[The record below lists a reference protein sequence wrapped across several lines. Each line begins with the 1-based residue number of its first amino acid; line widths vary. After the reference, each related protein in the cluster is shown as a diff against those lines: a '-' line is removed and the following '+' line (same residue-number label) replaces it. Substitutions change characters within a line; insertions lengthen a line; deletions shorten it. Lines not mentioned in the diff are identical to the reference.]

1 MTISIR
7 LDDELEAELRKHV
20 SEAEL
25 PLSEF
30 VRQAIAEKLGREA
43 AKPTAYELGKHL
55 FGKFKSGRD
64 DLSVSHEK
72 LLKDRLGGRNRR

>member
-1 MTISIR
+1 MTISVR
-7 LDDELEAELRKHV
+7 LDDELETELRKHL

-30 VRQAIAEKLGREA
+30 VRQAIAEKLARDGGKA
-43 AKPTAYELGKHL
+43 TAYELGKEL
-55 FGKFKSGRD
+55 FGKYKSGRS

-72 LLKDRLGGRNRR
+72 LLKDRLSGRHRR